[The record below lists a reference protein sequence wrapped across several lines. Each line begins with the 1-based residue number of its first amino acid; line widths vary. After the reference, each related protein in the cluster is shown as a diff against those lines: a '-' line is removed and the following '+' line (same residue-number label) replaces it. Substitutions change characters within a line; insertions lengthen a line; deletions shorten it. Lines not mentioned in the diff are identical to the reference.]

1 MIPKHYILILFFVVS
16 LPIWSQHTI
25 TIDASLDDS
34 SRTLDVKQHV
44 LFENT
49 TGTSLDTLYFHNWA
63 NSFSTKKSPLG
74 VRLEDNYVSAFH
86 FEKDTKRGNTTLK
99 TVLDDTG
106 NTLEWNRGSEVD
118 LLYVILPKP
127 LRNGTSVGINFR
139 YTVKVAQ
146 DTYTRYGVDKDGNY
160 KLRYWYVSPA
170 VYDQKWRLYSNKNS
184 NDLYQRATR
193 FNISLHLP
201 QEFQVNTELDII
213 DSTIS
218 KGIKT
223 LTLSGD
229 QRIKA
234 TLFLGKTNFFE
245 TFIISNLEVQ
255 SNLSKSN
262 ITSSMRAITLDRMV
276 FFLKQKVGSY
286 PFKKIIVSDEDTKN
300 NPVYGLNQLPRF
312 LSPFPTGFEYDITQF
327 KTLSRTYLENTLL
340 LDPRKD
346 VWLFGALQIYLM
358 IEYVNTYYPK
368 MKVLGSLSDFWII
381 RWAHIADLEFNDQ
394 YSLLYLNMAR
404 NNIHQPL
411 STPKDSLTKFNK
423 KIANN
428 YYAGKGLEYLKDFLG
443 TDVLDTS
450 IKRYYNMY
458 KLKPSTPLDF
468 KHSIETL
475 SSKNID
481 WFFNNYVQ
489 KRSTI
494 DFKIKKTTKRADS
507 IDVTIINKRDNILPV
522 SITGN
527 SKDGALLFKKW
538 STPIDS
544 IGIVTVP
551 SKGLKRLEL
560 NKQGYI
566 TEYNRANNIKTFGS
580 VFNRPLQ
587 LRLFKDVQDHRFNQ
601 IFFMPVFK
609 YNLYDG
615 LTTGLKLYNKTILPK
630 GVHYKL
636 EPQYGFTSKTLIGSA
651 SVQYTNQLEQGKL
664 RSIRYGF
671 SGNYFSYDTGLFYK
685 RFTPFMTFAF
695 SNQDIRNN
703 EKQFISLRNVTVSR
717 DANPNNPQQDPN
729 YSIFNASYVY
739 SNPNLINYYR
749 SVVDYQISGKFSKI
763 ALTFDYR
770 KLFENNRQLNIR
782 LFGGAFLFNNTK
794 QSDDF
799 FSFALDRPTDYLF
812 DYDYYGRSEDS
823 GVFSQQLIEAE
834 GGFKSNLE
842 VDFANSWITTINAS
856 TNLWRWILIYGDAGL
871 VHNTD
876 TGTKAVFDSG
886 IRINLVQ
893 NYFEVYFPLYS
904 SLGWEAGLDNYD
916 QKIRFKITLSP
927 KTLLGL
933 FTREWY

>member
-1 MIPKHYILILFFVVS
+1 VS
-16 LPIWSQHTI
+16 WPIWSQHTI

-34 SRTLDVKQHV
+34 SHTLDVKQHV

-49 TGTSLDTLYFHNWA
+49 TGTSLDTLFFHDWA
-63 NSFSTKKSPLG
+63 YSFSTKKSPLG
-74 VRLEDNYVSAFH
+74 VRFEDNYVSTFH

-106 NTLEWNRGSEVD
+106 NILVCNRGSEVD
-118 LLYVILPKP
+118 ILYVLLPEP
-127 LRNGTSVGINFR
+127 LKDGTSVGINFR
-139 YTVKVAQ
+139 YTLKVAQ

-193 FNISLHLP
+193 FNITLDLP

-223 LTLSGD
+223 LSLSGD

-245 TFIISNLEVQ
+245 TFIINDLEVQ

-262 ITSSMRAITLDRMV
+262 ITSAMRAITLDRMV
-276 FFLKQKVGSY
+276 FFLDQKVGSY
-286 PFKKIIVSDEDTKN
+286 PFKKIVISDEDTKN
-300 NPVYGLNQLPRF
+300 NPVYGLNQLPGF

-358 IEYVNTYYPK
+358 MEYVNTYYPK

-411 STPKDSLTKFNK
+411 NTPKDSLTKFNK

-450 IKRYYNMY
+450 IKRYYYKY

-468 KHSIETL
+468 KHSIETV

-494 DFKIKKTTKRADS
+494 DFKIKKTIKRADS
-507 IDVTIINKRDNILPV
+507 TDVIIINKRDNILPV

-527 SKDGALLFKKW
+527 SKDGTLLFKKW
-538 STPIDS
+538 SAPIDG

-601 IFFMPVFK
+601 MFFMPVFK

-651 SVQYTNQLEQGKL
+651 SVQYTNQFEQGKL

-671 SGNYFSYDTGLFYK
+671 YGNYFSYDTGLFYK
-685 RFTPFMTFAF
+685 RFTPFMTFTF

-729 YSIFNASYVY
+729 YSVFNASYVY

-770 KLFENNRQLNIR
+770 KLFENNRQLNVR

-812 DYDYYGRSEDS
+812 DYNYYGRSEDK
-823 GVFSQQLIEAE
+823 GLFSQQLIEAE

-904 SLGWEAGLDNYD
+904 SLGWEPDLENYD

>member
-106 NTLEWNRGSEVD
+106 NTLEWNRGPEVD

-193 FNISLHLP
+193 FNITLHLP

-651 SVQYTNQLEQGKL
+651 SVQYTNQFEQGKL

-703 EKQFISLRNVTVSR
+703 EKQFISLRNVSVSR

-904 SLGWEAGLDNYD
+904 SLGWEAGIDNYD

>member
-193 FNISLHLP
+193 FNITLHLP

-651 SVQYTNQLEQGKL
+651 SVQYTNQFEQGKL

-717 DANPNNPQQDPN
+717 DA
-729 YSIFNASYVY
+729 
-739 SNPNLINYYR
+739 
-749 SVVDYQISGKFSKI
+749 KSK
-763 ALTFDYR
+763 
-770 KLFENNRQLNIR
+770 
-782 LFGGAFLFNNTK
+782 
-794 QSDDF
+794 
-799 FSFALDRPTDYLF
+799 
-812 DYDYYGRSEDS
+812 
-823 GVFSQQLIEAE
+823 
-834 GGFKSNLE
+834 
-842 VDFANSWITTINAS
+842 
-856 TNLWRWILIYGDAGL
+856 
-871 VHNTD
+871 
-876 TGTKAVFDSG
+876 
-886 IRINLVQ
+886 
-893 NYFEVYFPLYS
+893 
-904 SLGWEAGLDNYD
+904 
-916 QKIRFKITLSP
+916 
-927 KTLLGL
+927 
-933 FTREWY
+933 

>member
-106 NTLEWNRGSEVD
+106 NSLEWNRGPEVD

-193 FNISLHLP
+193 FNITLHLP

-651 SVQYTNQLEQGKL
+651 SVQYTNQFEQGKL

-871 VHNTD
+871 VHNTN

>member
-34 SRTLDVKQHV
+34 SQTLDVKQHV

-106 NTLEWNRGSEVD
+106 NTLEWNRGPEVD

-193 FNISLHLP
+193 FNITLHLP

-651 SVQYTNQLEQGKL
+651 SVQYTNQFEQGKL

-904 SLGWEAGLDNYD
+904 SLGWEAGIDNYD

>member
-193 FNISLHLP
+193 FNITLHLP

-262 ITSSMRAITLDRMV
+262 ITSSIRAITLDRMV
-276 FFLKQKVGSY
+276 FFLRQKVGSY

-651 SVQYTNQLEQGKL
+651 SVQYTNQFEQGKL

-904 SLGWEAGLDNYD
+904 SLGWEAGIDNYD

>member
-99 TVLDDTG
+99 TVLDDTR
-106 NTLEWNRGSEVD
+106 NTLEWNRGPEVD

-193 FNISLHLP
+193 FNITLHLP

-651 SVQYTNQLEQGKL
+651 SVQYTNQFEQGKL

>member
-106 NTLEWNRGSEVD
+106 NTLEWNRGPEVD

-193 FNISLHLP
+193 FNITLHLP

-651 SVQYTNQLEQGKL
+651 SVQYTNQFEQGKL

>member
-106 NTLEWNRGSEVD
+106 NSLEWNRGPEVD

-193 FNISLHLP
+193 FNITLHLP

-276 FFLKQKVGSY
+276 FFLKQKVGAY

-651 SVQYTNQLEQGKL
+651 SVQYTNQFEQGKL

-871 VHNTD
+871 VHNTN

>member
-193 FNISLHLP
+193 FNITLHLP

>member
-1 MIPKHYILILFFVVS
+1 LIPKHYILILFFVVS

-106 NTLEWNRGSEVD
+106 NTLEWNRGPEVD

-193 FNISLHLP
+193 FNITLHLP

-651 SVQYTNQLEQGKL
+651 SVQYTNQFEQGKL

>member
-193 FNISLHLP
+193 FNITLHLP

-651 SVQYTNQLEQGKL
+651 SVQYTNQFEQGKL

>member
-1 MIPKHYILILFFVVS
+1 MIPKHYLSILLFVVIS
-16 LPIWSQHTI
+16 PIWSQHTI
-25 TIDASLDDS
+25 TIDASLDDTS
-34 SRTLDVKQHV
+34 HTLDVKQHV

-49 TGTSLDTLYFHNWA
+49 TGTSLDTIYFHDWA

-74 VRLEDNYVSAFH
+74 LRLEENYVSTFH
-86 FEKDTKRGNTTLK
+86 FEKDSERGNTSVK

-106 NTLEWNRGSEVD
+106 NTLVWNRGDEVD

-127 LRNGTSVGINFR
+127 LEDGASFGINF
-139 YTVKVAQ
+139 TFSVKVAQ

-160 KLRYWYVSPA
+160 KLRYWYLSPA
-170 VYDQKWRLYSNKNS
+170 VYDQSWQVYSNKKS
-184 NDLYQRATR
+184 NDLYQRASR
-193 FNISLHLP
+193 FNITLSLPELF
-201 QEFQVNTELDII
+201 EVSTELDIL
-213 DSTIS
+213 DTNVS

-223 LTLSGD
+223 LTLKGND
-229 QRIKA
+229 RIKA
-234 TLFLGKTNFFE
+234 TLFLGKTNLFE
-245 TFIISNLEVQ
+245 TIIISDLEVL
-255 SNLSKSN
+255 SNLSKSK
-262 ITSSMRAITLDRMV
+262 TAPAMRAINLDRMV
-276 FFLKQKVGSY
+276 YFLDQKVGPY
-286 PFKKIIVSDEDTKN
+286 PFNKIVISDEDTKN
-300 NPVYGLNQLPRF
+300 NPVYGLNQLPGF

-340 LDPRKD
+340 LHPRKD
-346 VWLFGALQIYLM
+346 AWLFGALQIYLM

-368 MKVLGSLSDFWII
+368 MKVLGSLSKFWII
-381 RWAHIADLEFNDQ
+381 RWSHIADLEFNDQ

-411 STPKDSLTKFNK
+411 STPKDALTKFNK

-443 TDVLDTS
+443 SDALDTS
-450 IKRYYNMY
+450 IKQYYKKY
-458 KLKPSTPLDF
+458 KLKPSSPLDF
-468 KHSIETL
+468 KNTIEA
-475 SSKNID
+475 SSPKNID
-481 WFFNNYVQ
+481 WFFNDYVH

-522 SITGN
+522 SVYGN
-527 SKDGALLFKKW
+527 SKDGTLLFKKW
-538 STPIDS
+538 SAPIDS

-551 SKGLKRLEL
+551 SKDLKRLEL
-560 NKQGYI
+560 NKQGFI
-566 TEYNRANNIKTFGS
+566 TEYNRANNIKRFGS

-587 LRLFKDVQDHRFNQ
+587 FRLFKDVQDHRFNQ
-601 IFFMPVFK
+601 MFFMPVVE

-615 LTTGLKLYNKTILPK
+615 ITTGLKLYNKTLLPK

-636 EPQYGFTSKTLIGSA
+636 EPQYGFKSKKLIGSA
-651 SVQYTNQLEQGKL
+651 SLQYTSQFEQGRL
-664 RSIRYGF
+664 RNIRYGF
-671 SGNYFSYDTGLFYK
+671 TGNYFSYDTGLFYK

-717 DANPNNPQQDPN
+717 DINPNNPQQDPN
-729 YSIFNASYVY
+729 YSVFNASYVY

-749 SVVDYQISGKFSKI
+749 SVVDYQISSKFSKI

-770 KLFENNRQLNIR
+770 KLFENNRQLNVR
-782 LFGGAFLFNNTK
+782 LFAGAFLFNDTK

-812 DYDYYGRSEDS
+812 DYAYYGRSEDT
-823 GVFSQQLIEAE
+823 GLFSQQLIEAE
-834 GGFKSNLE
+834 GGFKSNLG

-876 TGTKAVFDSG
+876 SGTKAVFDSG

-893 NYFEVYFPLYS
+893 NYFEVYFPMYS
-904 SLGWEAGLDNYD
+904 SLGWEPGLENYD
-916 QKIRFKITLSP
+916 QRIRFKITLSP

>member
-16 LPIWSQHTI
+16 WPIWSQHTI

-34 SRTLDVKQHV
+34 SHTLDVKQHV

-49 TGTSLDTLYFHNWA
+49 TGTSLDTLYFHDWA

-74 VRLEDNYVSAFH
+74 VRFEDNYVSTFH

-106 NTLEWNRGSEVD
+106 NILVCNRGSEVD
-118 LLYVILPKP
+118 ILYVLLPEP
-127 LRNGTSVGINFR
+127 LKDGTSVGINFR
-139 YTVKVAQ
+139 YTLKVAQ

-193 FNISLHLP
+193 FNITLDLP

-223 LTLSGD
+223 LSLSGD

-245 TFIISNLEVQ
+245 TFIINDLEVQ

-262 ITSSMRAITLDRMV
+262 ITSAMRAITLDRMV
-276 FFLKQKVGSY
+276 FFLDQKVGSY
-286 PFKKIIVSDEDTKN
+286 PFKKIVISDEDTKN
-300 NPVYGLNQLPRF
+300 NPVYGLNQLPGF

-358 IEYVNTYYPK
+358 MEYVNTYYPK

-450 IKRYYNMY
+450 IKRYYYKY

-468 KHSIETL
+468 KHSIEIV

-494 DFKIKKTTKRADS
+494 DFKIKKTIKRADS
-507 IDVTIINKRDNILPV
+507 TDVIIINKRDNILPV

-527 SKDGALLFKKW
+527 SKDGTLLFKKW
-538 STPIDS
+538 SAPIDG

-601 IFFMPVFK
+601 MFFMPVFK

-651 SVQYTNQLEQGKL
+651 SVQYTNQFEQGKL

-671 SGNYFSYDTGLFYK
+671 YGNYFSYDTGLFYK
-685 RFTPFMTFAF
+685 RFTPFMTFTF

-729 YSIFNASYVY
+729 YSVFNASYVY

-770 KLFENNRQLNIR
+770 KLFENNRQLNVR

-812 DYDYYGRSEDS
+812 DYNYYGRSEDT
-823 GVFSQQLIEAE
+823 GLFSQQLIEAE

-904 SLGWEAGLDNYD
+904 SLGWEPGLENYD

>member
-193 FNISLHLP
+193 FNITLHLP

-544 IGIVTVP
+544 IVIVTVP

-651 SVQYTNQLEQGKL
+651 SVQYTNQFEQGKL

>member
-106 NTLEWNRGSEVD
+106 NTLEWNRGPEVD

-193 FNISLHLP
+193 FNITLHLP

-651 SVQYTNQLEQGKL
+651 SVQYTNQFEQGKL

-904 SLGWEAGLDNYD
+904 SLGWEAGIDNYD

>member
-842 VDFANSWITTINAS
+842 IDFANSWITTINAS

>member
-1 MIPKHYILILFFVVS
+1 MIPKHYILILFFIVS
-16 LPIWSQHTI
+16 WPIWSQHTI

-34 SRTLDVKQHV
+34 SHTLDVKQHV

-49 TGTSLDTLYFHNWA
+49 TGTSLDTLYFHDWA

-74 VRLEDNYVSAFH
+74 VRFEDNYVSAFH

-106 NTLEWNRGSEVD
+106 NTLVFNRGSEVD
-118 LLYVILPKP
+118 LLYVLLPEP
-127 LRNGTSVGINFR
+127 LKDGTSVGINFR
-139 YTVKVAQ
+139 YTLKVAQ

-193 FNISLHLP
+193 FNITLDLP

-223 LTLSGD
+223 LSLSGD

-234 TLFLGKTNFFE
+234 TLFLGKTKIFE
-245 TFIISNLEVQ
+245 TFIINDLEVQ

-262 ITSSMRAITLDRMV
+262 ITSAMRAITLDRMV
-276 FFLKQKVGSY
+276 FFLDQKVGSY
-286 PFKKIIVSDEDTKN
+286 PFKKIVISDEDTKN
-300 NPVYGLNQLPRF
+300 NPVYGLNQLPGF

-358 IEYVNTYYPK
+358 MEYVNTYYPK

-411 STPKDSLTKFNK
+411 NTPKDSLTKFNK

-450 IKRYYNMY
+450 IKRYYYKY

-468 KHSIETL
+468 KHSIETV

-494 DFKIKKTTKRADS
+494 DFKIKKTIKRADS
-507 IDVTIINKRDNILPV
+507 TDIIIINKRDNILPV

-527 SKDGALLFKKW
+527 SKDGTLLFKKW
-538 STPIDS
+538 SAPIDG

-601 IFFMPVFK
+601 MFFMPVFK

-651 SVQYTNQLEQGKL
+651 SVQYTNQFEQGKL

-671 SGNYFSYDTGLFYK
+671 YGNYFSYDTGLFYK
-685 RFTPFMTFAF
+685 RFTPFMTFTF

-729 YSIFNASYVY
+729 YSVFNASYVY

-770 KLFENNRQLNIR
+770 KLFENNRQLNVR

-812 DYDYYGRSEDS
+812 DYNYYGRSEDT
-823 GVFSQQLIEAE
+823 GLFSQQLIEAE

-904 SLGWEAGLDNYD
+904 SLGWEPGLENYD

>member
-106 NTLEWNRGSEVD
+106 NTLEWNRGPEVD

-193 FNISLHLP
+193 FNITLHLP

-468 KHSIETL
+468 KNSIETL

-651 SVQYTNQLEQGKL
+651 SVQYTNQFEQGKL

-703 EKQFISLRNVTVSR
+703 EKQFISLRNVSVSR

-904 SLGWEAGLDNYD
+904 SLGWEAGIDNYD